1 LPQGRSQPRFFL
13 SLLAKRAI
21 GHRLGLARFFG
32 HVPSGGEAFVTGQDD
47 FDFT

>member
-1 LPQGRSQPRFFL
+1 LPQGRSQPGLFL

-21 GHRLGLARFFG
+21 GHGLGLAQFFG
-32 HVPSGGEAFVTGQDD
+32 HAPSGGEPFVTGQDD